1 MGPGMAVSGMGV
13 ETRKLVPEI
22 ADAFRRNGLIN
33 FAAAISF
40 LIVLALVPFLLFLLA
55 TLGFLELEEVWRKDV
70 APELRGSL
78 SEAAY
83 RLLDDTATRVLTQQ
97 EIWWVTLG
105 FALTLWQISAAT
117 RVTMTALDRIY
128 GFHRRRGFLEVF
140 PRSVVLGLAMGTAVV
155 AAVVVVRF
163 VPLATGDLDGAAAVV
178 SFLGRWLVAAAL
190 LGAGVALLVHY
201 GSATRQTLPW
211 VTVGTGLVM
220 AAWIGM
226 SILFGL
232 YVTYVANYGSVFG
245 NLATFFV
252 LLLYV
257 YSSSI
262 AFLAGVQ
269 ADACVRTNSS

>member
-1 MGPGMAVSGMGV
+1 MAVSGMGV
-13 ETRKLVPEI
+13 DARNVAPEI

-55 TLGFLELEEVWRKDV
+55 LLGFLELEEVWREDV
-70 APELRGSL
+70 APEIRDSL
-78 SEAAY
+78 SAAAF
-83 RLLDDTATRVLTQQ
+83 RVLDGTATHVLAQKPL
-97 EIWWVTLG
+97 WWVTAG
-105 FALTLWQISAAT
+105 FALALWELSAAT

-128 GFHRRRGFLEVF
+128 GFHRRRGFFELL
-140 PRSVVLGLAMGTAVV
+140 PRSVVLGLAMGAAVV

-163 VPLATGDLDGAAAVV
+163 VPLATGELDGAAAVV

-211 VTVGTGLVM
+211 VTLGTGLVM
-220 AAWIGM
+220 ATWIGM
-226 SILFGL
+226 SILFGI

-257 YSSSI
+257 YASSI

-269 ADACVRTNSS
+269 ADACIRTSSGA